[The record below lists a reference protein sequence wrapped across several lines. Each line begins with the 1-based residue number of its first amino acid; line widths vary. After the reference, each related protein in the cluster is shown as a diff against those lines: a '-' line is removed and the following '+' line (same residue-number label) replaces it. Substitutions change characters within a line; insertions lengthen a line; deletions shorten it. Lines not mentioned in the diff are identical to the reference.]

1 MKKIGIILTIFL
13 LTFLSLGCTET
24 KSEYQTGSTNEAAP
38 PTTELSILDSKLE
51 QEEYGGWIITGTAQ
65 TNTDISYAEVDVK
78 FYDAEGA
85 VLQSGMTNVLDLA
98 AGEKWNFKVY
108 GPGSDVRVAEYKI
121 ATSITP

>member
-1 MKKIGIILTIFL
+1 MKKIGIILTIFI
-13 LTFLSLGCTET
+13 LTFFTFGCTET
-24 KSEYQTGSTNEAAP
+24 KSEYQTGSNNDETSPA
-38 PTTELSILDSKLE
+38 TELVILDSKLE

-108 GPGSDVRVAEYKI
+108 GPGSDVLVKEYKI